1 MALSGSRSARDGR
14 EQLPQAIWRG
24 TISFALVNVPVGL
37 YPATRKKDVRFHE
50 LDALTGQRIRH
61 QRVRPAES
69 LSLPGL
75 LEDSEDLPLPA
86 RSTAWRQPEERKD
99 QPSHAVPTETASGLA
114 APEGA
119 ATRDVAP
126 EEVVKGFEVAPN
138 RYVTVSRAELESLAA
153 ERSRTIDIEQFIDAS
168 AVDPIYYETSYY
180 VGPDPAHARSFA
192 LLLEAMRRTE
202 KLAIC
207 WIVLRRRRH
216 LAALR
221 PYGGVMLLTT
231 MLHADEVLPRAELEP
246 QAPADLTKKERE
258 MATLLVNTLSG
269 PFEPERYRDEYRQ
282 RLLDLIQQRRPAET
296 PVFEPTSAKV
306 DDLMAALR
314 ASLERARQRP
324 AKPQPEPAGRHKRK
338 SA

>member
-1 MALSGSRSARDGR
+1 M
-14 EQLPQAIWRG
+14 PQAIWRG
-24 TISFALVNVPVGL
+24 TISFGLVNVPVGL

-50 LDALTGQRIRH
+50 LDAATGQRIRH

-69 LSLPGL
+69 LNLPGL
-75 LEDSEDLPLPA
+75 VDESED
-86 RSTAWRQPEERKD
+86 QPE
-99 QPSHAVPTETASGLA
+99 QAPSGGWRHPEEGQGQIGRAAPPETASAFAL
-114 APEGA
+114 PERA

-126 EEVVKGFEVAPN
+126 DEVVKGFAVAPD

-153 ERSRTIDIEQFIDAS
+153 ERSRTIDIEQFIDAP
-168 AVDPIYYETSYY
+168 AMDPIYYETSYY
-180 VGPDPAHARSFA
+180 VAPDPAHARSFA

-202 KLAIC
+202 KLAVC

-231 MLHADEVLPRAELEP
+231 MLHADEVLPHAELEP

-282 RLLDLIQQRRPAET
+282 RLLDLIQQRSPAEA
-296 PVFEPTSAKV
+296 PVSEPTSAKV
-306 DDLMAALR
+306 EDLMEALR
-314 ASLERARQRP
+314 ASIERARRRP
-324 AKPQPEPAGRHKRK
+324 AKPQPKPAGRHKRK

>member
-1 MALSGSRSARDGR
+1 
-14 EQLPQAIWRG
+14 
-24 TISFALVNVPVGL
+24 VPVGL

-50 LDALTGQRIRH
+50 LDAVTGQRIRH
-61 QRVRPAES
+61 QRVRTSES

-75 LEDSEDLPLPA
+75 FNESGNLPA
-86 RSTAWRQPEERKD
+86 PGPSTERHHPEERQDEPSPAK
-99 QPSHAVPTETASGLA
+99 QPETAAGPP
-114 APEGA
+114 PERA

-126 EEVVKGFEVAPN
+126 DEVVKGFEVAPN
-138 RYVTVSRAELESLAA
+138 RYVTVGREELESLTA
-153 ERSRTIDIEQFIDAS
+153 ERTRTIDIEQFIDAS
-168 AVDPIYYETSYY
+168 AIDPIYYETSYY
-180 VGPDPAHARSFA
+180 VAPDPAQARSFA

-231 MLHADEVLPRAELEP
+231 MLHADEVLPRAELELE
-246 QAPADLTKKERE
+246 APADLTKKERE

-282 RLLDLIQQRRPAET
+282 RLLDLIQQRSPAEA
-296 PVFEPTSAKV
+296 PVSEPTSAKV
-306 DDLMAALR
+306 QDLMEALR
-314 ASLERARQRP
+314 ASIERARRRP
-324 AKPQPEPAGRHKRK
+324 AKPQPKPAGRHKRK